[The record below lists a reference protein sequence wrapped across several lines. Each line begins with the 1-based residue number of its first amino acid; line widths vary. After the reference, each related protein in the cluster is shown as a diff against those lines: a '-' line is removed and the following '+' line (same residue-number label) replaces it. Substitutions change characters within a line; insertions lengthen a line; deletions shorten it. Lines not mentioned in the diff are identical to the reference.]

1 MTVIRPN
8 SISGVS
14 SITGNGGDI
23 SIFRADGTAGDL
35 VVNNVTTGI
44 VTATSFSG
52 ALAASNLTGTVAD
65 DRINSLTASKLTG
78 TLPAISGAS
87 LTNIPSVSD
96 INNLINNVA
105 ILGFKV
111 ATNGSLA
118 KYSLVNQVI
127 DEFTDSS
134 GIDAA
139 ASTNEGLTGGYYY
152 GLGTGG
158 SATGG
163 TITTYGAYKVHSF
176 LSSGTWTPP
185 GTGTVDVLIVAGGGG
200 GGAGRGGGGGAGGM
214 LYRTGLSVTGQAY
227 TITVGNGGAGAT
239 GNSNDLS
246 DTAVNGQDSV
256 AFSVTAKGGGAG
268 GSGVTGTTSTSIGKA
283 GGSSGGTTHGAD
295 GAVASNQGT
304 FSGWTAKGNA
314 GGNGNGSDNESAGG
328 GGGAGAAGQA
338 ADASGNGG
346 DGGVGFQND
355 YRTGSNQ
362 YYAGGGGAGYGADS
376 GATSGQGGNGGG
388 GNGTAGSSTGSGG
401 AGNSLGVPT
410 AGTPNTGGGG
420 GGGRW
425 RDGYGFDT
433 YATGRAGGS
442 GIVVIRYNATS
453 GLEGVADLTLQSVD
467 TTAVDGAPTKA
478 DLIMLIENAAGTATL
493 NTDVKGFISRDS
505 GANFTQG
512 TLVDEGSYGTSTQRI
527 VAFHDLDISGQPS
540 GTSVCYKITTHN
552 QSGSKSTRIHAVSHG
567 WK

>member
-1 MTVIRPN
+1 MSTIKVNKILSANNP
-8 SISGVS
+8 VV
-14 SITGNGGDI
+14 DV
-23 SIFRADGTAGDL
+23 ADGLT
-35 VVNNVTTGI
+35 VTGEVKVGSAITSNSTGIDATGI
-44 VTATSFSG
+44 VTATTFSG
-52 ALAASNLTGTVAD
+52 SGA
-65 DRINSLTASKLTG
+65 SLTNIPAANITG
-78 TLPAISGAS
+78 TLPAISGAN
-87 LTNIPSVSD
+87 LTNLPTTALQAD
-96 INNLINNVA
+96 INNLISNVA

-134 GIDAA
+134 GIDAS
-139 ASTNEGLTGGYYY
+139 ASTNEALNSGYYY
-152 GLGTGG
+152 GVSTGG

-239 GNSNDLS
+239 DHSNSA
-246 DTAVNGQDSV
+246 TNGQDSV

-268 GSGVTGTTSTSIGKA
+268 GSGVTGTTSISIGKA
-283 GGSSGGTTHGAD
+283 GGSSGGTAHGAD
-295 GAVASNQGT
+295 GAIASNQGT

-314 GGNGNGSDNESAGG
+314 GGNGNASDNESAGG

-338 ADASGNGG
+338 GDASGNGG
-346 DGGVGFQND
+346 DGGIGFQND
-355 YRTGSNQ
+355 YRTGSNV

-388 GNGTAGSSTGSGG
+388 GNGTAGSSTGTSG

-453 GLEGVADLTLQSVD
+453 GLEGVTDLTLQSND

-493 NTDVKGFISRDS
+493 NTDIKGFISRDS
-505 GANFTQG
+505 GTTFTQG
-512 TLVDEGSYGTSTQRI
+512 TLVDEGSYATSTKRI
-527 VAFHDLDISGQPS
+527 LAFHDLDISGQPS

-552 QSGSKSTRIHAVSHG
+552 QSSSKSTRIHAVSHG